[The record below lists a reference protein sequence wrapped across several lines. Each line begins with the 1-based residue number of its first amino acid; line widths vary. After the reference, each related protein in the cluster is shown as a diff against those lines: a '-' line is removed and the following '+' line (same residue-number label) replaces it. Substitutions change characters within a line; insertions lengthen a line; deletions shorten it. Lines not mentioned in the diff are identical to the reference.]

1 MTQPTQAEATL
12 NSVEALD
19 ERLAPKVGR
28 IEVQNYHEEL
38 KLGKSCRWH
47 CCCCRYFA
55 AAAAADIVV
64 VAVAAAAPNNSG
76 RVSKKKNT
84 IPTHNLHILAHTH
97 SVEMKWKKKKL
108 LGKPWRRQRR
118 RRLRQRQRSTLCM
131 PTQVIKQFA
140 FRLPFT
146 YMSRTVFPIKIQI
159 LYFALFPSKRF
170 QSGDFTAM

>member
-12 NSVEALD
+12 NSAEALD
-19 ERLAPKVGR
+19 ERLPPKVGR

-38 KLGKSCRWH
+38 KLGKSCGCCHWH
-47 CCCCRYFA
+47 CCCCRYF
-55 AAAAADIVV
+55 AAADIVV

-76 RVSKKKNT
+76 RVSKKNT
-84 IPTHNLHILAHTH
+84 QYQHIIYTYLHTH
-97 SVEMKWKKKKL
+97 TQLKWNEKKKKL
-108 LGKPWRRQRR
+108 LGKPWRRRR
-118 RRLRQRQRSTLCM
+118 RWRLRQRQRSTLCM
-131 PTQVIKQFA
+131 PTQVIKQLA